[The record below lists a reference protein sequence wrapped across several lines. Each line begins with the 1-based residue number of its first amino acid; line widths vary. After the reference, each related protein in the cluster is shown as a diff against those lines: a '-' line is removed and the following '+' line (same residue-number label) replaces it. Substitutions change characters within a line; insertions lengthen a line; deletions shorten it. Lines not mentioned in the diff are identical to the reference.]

1 MSNVKIV
8 GITKPMVEDY
18 PDMTPEEYIVYVARV
33 SNPSNQLNMMTAPK
47 LMKYLIEHKH
57 WSPMEHCF
65 LTLEITTTRDIGRQ
79 ILRHRSFT
87 FQEFS
92 QRYADPTQ
100 DMNFV
105 TREARL
111 QDHKNR
117 QNSIETDDAQKQ
129 DAWQARQLW
138 VIDRSKEVYQWG
150 IDNGIAK
157 EQCRSVLPEGLIET
171 KMYMSGSLRSFI
183 HYIDVRAEE
192 GTQKEH
198 RQVALAAQE
207 EILKHF
213 PSLKEYWTKDIE
225 IGYTIKREDIGTK
238 TRTVTNLPWQNSTYW
253 RKFWS

>member
-18 PDMTPEEYIVYVARV
+18 PGMTPEEYIVYVARV

-117 QNSIETDDAQKQ
+117 QNSIETDD
-129 DAWQARQLW
+129 DD
-138 VIDRSKEVYQWG
+138 VHYQWKMQQNLIRSAAEKG
-150 IDNGIAK
+150 YKLAIDMGIAK
-157 EQCRSVLPEGLIET
+157 EVARSVLPEGLIET

-198 RQVALAAQE
+198 RQVALAAQK
-207 EILKHF
+207 EILMHF
-213 PSLKEYWTKDIE
+213 PSLKEYWYPDLDPNMP
-225 IGYTIKREDIGTK
+225 RFEDHW
-238 TRTVTNLPWQNSTYW
+238 LPRNRSSVVEQEPKSWW
-253 RKFWS
+253 WKFWS

>member
-1 MSNVKIV
+1 MSVKVVAITQPLIV
-8 GITKPMVEDY
+8 SYKDQADKDVY
-18 PDMTPEEYIVYVARV
+18 MTAEEFIAYAARV
-33 SNPSNQLNMMTAPK
+33 SNPSNQMNNETSGK
-47 LMKYLIEHKH
+47 LLRYCIEHKH
-57 WSPMEHCF
+57 WSVFEQVF

-183 HYIDVRAEE
+183 HWIDVRAEA

-198 RQVALAAQE
+198 RLVAESAKE

-213 PSLKEYWTKDIE
+213 PSLNEYWYPE
-225 IGYTIKREDIGTK
+225 
-238 TRTVTNLPWQNSTYW
+238 PWFHGVPVNKSEEEPKSWWW
-253 RKFWS
+253 RFWS